1 VIFSRPTP
9 AYFKADA
16 AQKLCM
22 KPASADPG
30 AGGSLGSGA
39 DNILAAGVPAR
50 GAAWG
55 AAWGASAKA
64 RVAQMNLAE

>member
-1 VIFSRPTP
+1 
-9 AYFKADA
+9 
-16 AQKLCM
+16 LCM

-30 AGGSLGSGA
+30 AGGSLGSGG

-55 AAWGASAKA
+55 ASAKVP
-64 RVAQMNLAE
+64 VAQMNLAE